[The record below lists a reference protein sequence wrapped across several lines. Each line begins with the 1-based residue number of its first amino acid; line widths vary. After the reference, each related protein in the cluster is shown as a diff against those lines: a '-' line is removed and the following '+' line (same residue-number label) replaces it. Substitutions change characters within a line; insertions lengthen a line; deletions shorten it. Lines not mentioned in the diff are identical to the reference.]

1 MKVTMKKWISLLL
14 AGTMTMALAA
24 CGAAGSSSTA
34 ATEGSSAPA
43 ASSTAASSEEASS
56 AATEAGSLSGKIAT
70 GGSTSVEKVINALME
85 GYAELQPGVQ
95 ITYEP
100 TGSGAG
106 ITGVAEGTL
115 DLGLSSR
122 YLKDEEKEQ
131 GLVENVFALDG
142 IALVVHSDNTVTDLT
157 PEQSKGLATGE
168 ITNWSE
174 VGGPDAPVVPIGRE
188 AGSGTRDG
196 FESVIGVEDACKYQ
210 QELTST
216 GAVISAVASNPNA
229 FGYASLAA
237 VGDTVKVVSVS
248 GVTPSV

>member
-24 CGAAGSSSTA
+24 CGAASSSSTA

-122 YLKDEEKEQ
+122 YLKDEEK
-131 GLVENVFALDG
+131 A
-142 IALVVHSDNTVTDLT
+142 
-157 PEQSKGLATGE
+157 
-168 ITNWSE
+168 
-174 VGGPDAPVVPIGRE
+174 
-188 AGSGTRDG
+188 
-196 FESVIGVEDACKYQ
+196 
-210 QELTST
+210 
-216 GAVISAVASNPNA
+216 
-229 FGYASLAA
+229 
-237 VGDTVKVVSVS
+237 
-248 GVTPSV
+248 